1 MHSRLFSLATML
13 AVGVVALV
21 VSGCALL
28 APLPEQKDVTQRLA
42 AFPTRGLPL
51 EGPVTI
57 HWSELQI
64 PFIEAERD
72 GDAAFALGLVHAH
85 LRLGQMATVRMI
97 ARGRVSEM
105 IGPLGVDID
114 RGLRTL
120 DYGRAAAEI
129 ELTLDEPTRLWVQ
142 RFVDGIN
149 HYQNTATELPHD
161 FGVLAL
167 EREPWTIEDVFAMRR
182 LVGTDVNWLVW
193 MDLLPLRARAGWD
206 ELWARLVEGGAV
218 SVAGSD
224 GDDDIARAQRWL
236 GGLSKSGSNSVAVA
250 GHRTDTGGAL
260 MANDPHLGILV
271 PNVWLIAGVHS
282 PSYHAVGLM
291 APGLPIFAIGRNPHI
306 AWGGTNMR
314 AASSDLYD
322 VSAVP
327 ASEIDERQESIGV
340 RWWFDSDVTVRE
352 TRWGPIVSDVPL
364 LADMDLPPLALKW
377 TGHDASDEIGAMLA
391 VSRARTFAEF
401 RTAFEHFAV
410 PGQNMLYADAD
421 GNIGRV
427 LAVHLPGRGGP
438 PADIA
443 IDTGLHDA
451 SWSVMRSAADL
462 PYSYNPEAG
471 YLVSA
476 NDRPPPTDVPVGF
489 FFSPDDR
496 VDRMHALITAETAVG
511 VETLKA
517 LQQDVYMASSVTLR
531 DLFLARLDASGM
543 TAAADADSTKAIE
556 RLRDWDGANTAHDSI
571 GAVTFEQFRHA
582 FTARFYSPAPWRG
595 RRRGVRL
602 GRPAHGATAR
612 GHRRSRRGNAARGAR
627 RRAGRGRRWPRVVRR
642 LGRHAPAQ
650 PRASALQRPAH
661 RRALRVRRSRRR
673 REFGNADEDRA
684 PDHRRT
690 PHRELRV
697 KCAPHFR
704 HDRPGR
710 ELFRPAGRAGRL
722 VQQHDH
728 PGSVGALAAR
738 RLRPRPADARWRAR
752 QLPPHAHAGE
762 LTRERGDARSGTM
775 YHATGLLLLYAG
787 RRMRHLAT
795 MEPQRAQRRV
805 LSSLKNHR
813 RPADQCRTLC
823 RVLPR

>member
-1 MHSRLFSLATML
+1 MLSRLFSLATML
-13 AVGVVALV
+13 AVGAVALV

-167 EREPWTIEDVFAMRR
+167 EREPWTIEDVFAMGR

-322 VSAVP
+322 VSGVP
-327 ASEIDERQESIGV
+327 ASEIDERRESIDV

-352 TRWGPIVSDVPL
+352 TEWGPIVSDVPL
-364 LADMDLPPLALKW
+364 LADMNLPPLALKW
-377 TGHDASDEIGAMLA
+377 TGHDASDEIGAMLS
-391 VSRARTFAEF
+391 VSRAQSFTEF
-401 RTAFEHFAV
+401 RAAFESFAV

-427 LAVHLPGRGGP
+427 LAVRLPSRGGP

-489 FFSPDDR
+489 FFSLDDR
-496 VDRMHALITAETAVG
+496 VDRMHTLIADESTVG

-531 DLFLARLDASGM
+531 DLFVARLDALGI
-543 TAAADADSTKAIE
+543 TAAADADGTKAIG
-556 RLRDWDGANTAHDSI
+556 RLRDWDGAYRADSV
-571 GAVTFEQFRHA
+571 GAVTFEQFRNA
-582 FTARFYSPAPWRG
+582 FTARFYALLHGEDDGEAFASVG
-595 RRRGVRL
+595 RR
-602 GRPAHGATAR
+602 TALL
-612 GHRRSRRGNAARGAR
+612 HEDIAAADAETL
-627 RRAGRGRRWPRVVRR
+627 RA
-642 LGRHAPAQ
+642 
-650 PRASALQRPAH
+650 
-661 RRALRVRRSRRR
+661 
-673 REFGNADEDRA
+673 
-684 PDHRRT
+684 
-690 PHRELRV
+690 
-697 KCAPHFR
+697 
-704 HDRPGR
+704 
-710 ELFRPAGRAGRL
+710 
-722 VQQHDH
+722 
-728 PGSVGALAAR
+728 ALAAGLDAAVDGLESFADWGDMH
-738 RLRPRPADARWRAR
+738 RLSLAHPLSNVPLIGGRYELAEAGVGGSSETLMKTAHRTTGERHTVSYGSNARHISDMTDPDENYFVLLGGQDGWFNSTTILDQWELWR
-752 QLPPHAHAGE
+752 
-762 LTRERGDARSGTM
+762 RGDYVRVPLT
-775 YHATGLLLLYAG
+775 LAG
-787 RRMRHLAT
+787 V
-795 MEPQRAQRRV
+795 RA
-805 LSSLKNHR
+805 SFPH
-813 RPADQCRTLC
+813 TLM
-823 RVLPR
+823 LEN

>member
-1 MHSRLFSLATML
+1 MAFFSSLSIGL
-13 AVGVVALV
+13 AVGAVALV
-21 VSGCALL
+21 VSACALL
-28 APLPEQKDVTQRLA
+28 APLPKQKDVAERLA
-42 AFPTRGLPL
+42 TFPTEGLPL
-51 EGPVTI
+51 DRQVTI
-57 HWSELQI
+57 HWSERQI
-64 PFIEAERD
+64 PFIEAESD
-72 GDAAFALGLVHAH
+72 GDAAFTLGLVHAH
-85 LRLGQMATVRMI
+85 LRLGQMASMRMI

-114 RGLRTL
+114 HGLRTL

-129 ELTLDEPTRLWVQ
+129 ERTMDEATRLWVQ

-149 HYQNTATELPHD
+149 HYQDTANELPHD
-161 FGVLAL
+161 FGVLGL
-167 EREPWTIEDVFAMRR
+167 EREPWTVEDVFAMGR

-193 MDLLPLRARAGWD
+193 MELLPLRKRAGWD

-322 VSAVP
+322 VSGVP
-327 ASEIDERQESIGV
+327 ASEIDERRESIDV

-352 TRWGPIVSDVPL
+352 TEWGPIVSDVPL
-364 LADMDLPPLALKW
+364 LADMNLPPLALKW
-377 TGHDASDEIGAMLA
+377 TGHDASDEIGAMLS
-391 VSRARTFAEF
+391 VSRAQSFTEF
-401 RTAFEHFAV
+401 RAAFESFAV

-451 SWSVMRSAADL
+451 SWSMMRSAADL

-476 NDRPPPTDVPVGF
+476 NDRPPATDVPVGF

-531 DLFLARLDASGM
+531 DLFLARLDALGM
-543 TAAADADSTKAIE
+543 TAAADADGTKAIA
-556 RLRDWDGANTAHDSI
+556 RLRDWDGAYRADSV
-571 GAVTFEQFRHA
+571 GAVTFEQFRNA
-582 FTARFYSPAPWRG
+582 FTASFYALLHGEDDGEAFASAG
-595 RRRGVRL
+595 RR
-602 GRPAHGATAR
+602 TALL
-612 GHRRSRRGNAARGAR
+612 HEDIAAADAESL
-627 RRAGRGRRWPRVVRR
+627 RA
-642 LGRHAPAQ
+642 
-650 PRASALQRPAH
+650 
-661 RRALRVRRSRRR
+661 
-673 REFGNADEDRA
+673 
-684 PDHRRT
+684 
-690 PHRELRV
+690 
-697 KCAPHFR
+697 
-704 HDRPGR
+704 
-710 ELFRPAGRAGRL
+710 
-722 VQQHDH
+722 
-728 PGSVGALAAR
+728 ALAAGLEAAVDGLESFADWGEMH
-738 RLRPRPADARWRAR
+738 RLSLAHPLSNVPLIGGRYEFAEAGVGGSSETLMKAAHRTTGERHTVSYGANARHISDMTDPDENYFVLLGGQDGWFSSTTILDQWELWR
-752 QLPPHAHAGE
+752 
-762 LTRERGDARSGTM
+762 RGDYVRVPLT
-775 YHATGLLLLYAG
+775 LAG
-787 RRMRHLAT
+787 V
-795 MEPQRAQRRV
+795 RAGFP
-805 LSSLKNHR
+805 H
-813 RPADQCRTLC
+813 TLT
-823 RVLPR
+823 LEN